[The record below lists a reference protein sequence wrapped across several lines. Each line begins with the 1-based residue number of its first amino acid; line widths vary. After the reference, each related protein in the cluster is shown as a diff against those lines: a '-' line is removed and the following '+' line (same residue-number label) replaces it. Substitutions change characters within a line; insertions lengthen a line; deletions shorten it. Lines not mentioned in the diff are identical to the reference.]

1 MIFPKKCLGCPPFL
15 GYICWPKVVGALLL
29 LSAPFALFSFR
40 RPWQVLLKIASNLIE
55 ICCASVPVRAS
66 LVSCLHFRAVV
77 VAVVAVPEREDKLF
91 LAQILSISANRMPL
105 LPALV
110 F

>member
-1 MIFPKKCLGCPPFL
+1 MIFPKKCIGCPPFL

-29 LSAPFALFSFR
+29 LSAPFALLSFR
-40 RPWQVLLKIASNLIE
+40 RPWQVLLKIA
-55 ICCASVPVRAS
+55 ICSASVPVRAS
-66 LVSCLHFRAVV
+66 LVCCLHFRAVV